1 MAGDIS
7 ERIQRLFVEALN
19 VEVASEDADLIDCGV
34 IDSLALVELIFAI
47 EREFDLTLPFD
58 ELEIETFR
66 SVRSI
71 SEFIAA
77 SKTPAGGPVG

>member
-1 MAGDIS
+1 MAGDIT

-19 VEVASEDADLIDCGV
+19 VEVASEDTDLIDSGV

-71 SEFIAA
+71 SEFIAG
-77 SKTPAGGPVG
+77 SKAAAGGPVG